1 MKKNLLFCALILTAG
16 SLLAADSAKDD
27 VKKAATKLGGEK
39 NYSWKTT
46 VETPNNSRFRQG
58 PTEGKTEKGGYTT
71 LTMSFGDNTTDAILK
86 GTNGAIK
93 LPDNGWQS
101 LPEAGHD
108 NGDGGFNPGMFL
120 ARMLQNYQ
128 MPDAQAAELAGETQD
143 LKKGTNGISGDLTE
157 DGAKSLLSF
166 RPRGRNGG
174 GNAPEISNAKGSVTF
189 WIKDGKLAKYQT
201 HVSGTVSFNGNDR
214 DIDRTTTV
222 EISDVGST
230 KISVPDDA
238 KKKLP

>member
-27 VKKAATKLGGEK
+27 VEKAAAKLGGQK

-71 LTMSFGDNTTDAILK
+71 LAMIFGDNSTEAILK

-93 LPDNGWQS
+93 LQDADWQTLAEAGQDNG
-101 LPEAGHD
+101 
-108 NGDGGFNPGMFL
+108 GGFSPGMFL

-143 LKKGTNGISGDLTE
+143 LKTGTNGISGDLTE
-157 DGAKSLLSF
+157 AGAKSLLSF

-174 GNAPEISNAKGSVTF
+174 GNGPKSATPKA
-189 WIKDGKLAKYQT
+189 
-201 HVSGTVSFNGNDR
+201 R
-214 DIDRTTTV
+214 
-222 EISDVGST
+222 
-230 KISVPDDA
+230 
-238 KKKLP
+238 